1 MKPRVR
7 FAPSP
12 TGYLH
17 IGGARTAL
25 FNWLYARHTG
35 GTFILRIEDTD
46 AARNSQEAVD
56 VILNGLRWLGLDW
69 DEGPLTGDATGP
81 GKGGFGPYFQSQRKE
96 NYQRRVE
103 ALLSRGLAYEH
114 EGAVKFKMQREPVVI
129 QDLVVGEVVRKLT
142 DREEEDPDFVIQRS
156 DGQPVFHLV
165 NVIDD
170 LEMDVTHVIRGED
183 HLSNTAKHIALF
195 QAFGVKPPHYA
206 HIPLILNGDGSK
218 MSKRDKG
225 ASLTTYLDEGFLPEA
240 VVNYLCLLGWSPKDN
255 REKLS
260 RDEVVE
266 RFDLPQILRHNAR
279 FDYEKLLWLQGE
291 YARELGDDRF
301 YELAVHAFAKAG
313 VNTNAL
319 PLPYVKAALDT
330 CKGKF
335 KLFSEL
341 PAYAGFYFTDK
352 IEYDAEAAKKDFVP
366 ENKPRLEKLR
376 DAFAAAPAFNAGALE
391 AALKE
396 TAKTLGV
403 KAGVLVHPCRLAVT
417 GKTSGPSL
425 YHLLEVLGKE
435 KVMQRIE
442 LGQINLELSFTYD
455 SGAVKNIF
463 ISEKDKS
470 SLEKLEQLRE
480 AFAELKGSN
489 AALLE
494 RTLKNTAAT
503 INIGDD
509 ELEQICRLA
518 VTGNIEGPNLYLLLE
533 VLSKKKVL
541 ERIET
546 VLNDLAAYY
555 GITLKGKTTQ
565 QVSEL
570 RDADFDQ
577 PK

>member
-46 AARNSQEAVD
+46 AARNTQEAVD

-69 DEGPLTGDATGP
+69 DEGPLTGDATGA
-81 GKGGFGPYFQSQRKE
+81 GKGDRGPYFQSQRKE

-114 EGAVKFKMQREPVVI
+114 EGAVKFKMQREPI
-129 QDLVVGEVVRKLT
+129 TIHDLVVGEVVRKLT
-142 DREEEDPDFVIQRS
+142 DREEVDPDFVILRS

-218 MSKRDKG
+218 MSKRDTG
-225 ASLTTYLDEGFLPEA
+225 ASLTAYTEGGFLPEA

-255 REKLS
+255 REKMS
-260 RDEVVE
+260 RDEVAE

-313 VNTNAL
+313 INTNAF

-341 PAYAGFYFTDK
+341 PTYAGFYFTDK

-376 DAFAAAPAFNAGALE
+376 DAFGAAPAFNAASLE

-396 TAKTLGV
+396 TAKALGV

-425 YHLLEVLGKE
+425 YHLLEVLGKD
-435 KVMQRIE
+435 KVMQRIGCALVDPGFSRIPRKFILRIGVIIRNAHGLPDVEYVASKSKAYE
-442 LGQINLELSFTYD
+442 LFQKLRRVSIEHEAQQLFQEDRDAAWSLLYACLDHANLNRTPT
-455 SGAVKNIF
+455 
-463 ISEKDKS
+463 
-470 SLEKLEQLRE
+470 SLPDI
-480 AFAELKGSN
+480 
-489 AALLE
+489 AAAKPE
-494 RTLKNTAAT
+494 DTEWDR
-503 INIGDD
+503 D
-509 ELEQICRLA
+509 
-518 VTGNIEGPNLYLLLE
+518 
-533 VLSKKKVL
+533 
-541 ERIET
+541 
-546 VLNDLAAYY
+546 
-555 GITLKGKTTQ
+555 GITSSPISWFLMKAIEAMK
-565 QVSEL
+565 
-570 RDADFDQ
+570 
-577 PK
+577 